1 MRGRSPYSISPNANG
16 RSVFSTESYCSG
28 RCRTFVTMRTAKSGE
43 TGTRDRD
50 LASARRPGRQQSHVE
65 QDDLT
70 DAAFESPAKQHW
82 RLLHLVWHLRRTIGD
97 CRTSFW
103 HLRRTIGDCRV

>member
-1 MRGRSPYSISPNANG
+1 MLRAERFLDGEILFRSLSYFRDYEDSEVRGDRN
-16 RSVFSTESYCSG
+16 E
-28 RCRTFVTMRTAKSGE
+28 
-43 TGTRDRD
+43 DRD

-82 RLLHLVWHLRRTIGD
+82 RLLHLVWRLRRTIGD
-97 CRTSFW
+97 CRTSFG
-103 HLRRTIGDCRV
+103 I

>member
-1 MRGRSPYSISPNANG
+1 MRLESHARQEPVQY
-16 RSVFSTESYCSG
+16 FSECQWAERFLDG
-28 RCRTFVTMRTAKSGE
+28 EILFRRCRTFVTMRTAKSGE

-97 CRTSFW
+97 WRTSFG
-103 HLRRTIGDCRV
+103 I